1 MIIGALLCVLYMG
14 VAAETNLN
22 QQPAESTISQAI
34 SQPDG
39 QGGETG
45 ETTSLPESSSRYG
58 QNAVDPTVG
67 NNENDFDAP
76 ASSSQKVS
84 SKNNTHTSSAITG
97 IVSIEV
103 TTSNVSYETP
113 VETSSE
119 VISEEPSSSEE
130 SSSRYGYNA
139 VDPTVGNNENDFDD
153 PASDMSIDL
162 EVLSKEDEGGEKNI
176 FNLSKLLKGLIFIPI
191 VLALA
196 SVGAL
201 IYVNRKEFAGAK
213 AKKKDK
219 KETSGK
225 DARKKNN
232 K

>member
-1 MIIGALLCVLYMG
+1 LKKNIFIFMIIGALLCVLYMG

-22 QQPAESTISQAI
+22 QQLAESTISQPV

-39 QGGETG
+39 QGGETSSQ
-45 ETTSLPESSSRYG
+45 ETSSQGASSEDITSLE
-58 QNAVDPTVG
+58 
-67 NNENDFDAP
+67 
-76 ASSSQKVS
+76 VS
-84 SKNNTHTSSAITG
+84 SKEDTETSSAITG

-103 TTSNVSYETP
+103 TTSNVSDETP
-113 VETSSE
+113 TQTSSE
-119 VISEEPSSSEE
+119 VLSEEPSSSEE

-162 EVLSKEDEGGEKNI
+162 EVLSKEDEGVEKNI

-201 IYVNRKEFAGAK
+201 IYVNRKEFAGTK
-213 AKKKDK
+213 DKKKDK